1 MLNFFASN
9 TTQQMP
15 ENCGGQLVRQSCCW
29 LIANYQVIGVLICTA
44 YQMSQAIFC
53 NSQKCRQYQFFHSA
67 PSMLWYGLELRVSIF
82 FRFKT
87 VTFATFFFVIKTCY
101 RSTMVQVAYCD
112 HITSRKMETSNKRY
126 IYRTKV
132 SFIMNDNTIQI
143 VKYASPPAPLSQKT
157 RVTSTVFLKKWTTG
171 HV

>member
-9 TTQQMP
+9 TKQQMP

-87 VTFATFFFVIKTCY
+87 VTFATFSSSSKLATGLLWSKWHIV
-101 RSTMVQVAYCD
+101 
-112 HITSRKMETSNKRY
+112 ITSRHVKWRHQTSD
-126 IYRTKV
+126 I
-132 SFIMNDNTIQI
+132 F
-143 VKYASPPAPLSQKT
+143 
-157 RVTSTVFLKKWTTG
+157 TG
-171 HV
+171 PK